1 MSLHEAFTGHG
12 WLVQRAVVSAERV
25 AELEAALDAVIP
37 AERYADWGDRVV
49 EVAGVSRASPPL
61 AALACDAAL
70 GALAAAALDV
80 PSVQLLQDTALI
92 KPARHPGGVA
102 WHQDWGYLAFLDR
115 PQVITLRLTLTP
127 CTAASGCMRVLDG
140 SHRWGHVSE
149 NRALRWNAIEDELP
163 DLPPALRERAA
174 HSERLLELAPG
185 DVSGH
190 HTLTFHGSAPNGS
203 DQPRKTLVLRYID
216 SACRLL
222 PERLPSPEAL
232 AYFPTD
238 AEGHLDPAAF
248 PRVWPP
254 A

>member
-1 MSLHEAFTGHG
+1 MSLREAFAEHG
-12 WLVQRAVVSAERV
+12 WLVQRGVLGAARV
-25 AELEAALDAVIP
+25 AELEAALDGIVP

-49 EVAGVSRASPPL
+49 EVAGLSRASPLL
-61 AALACDAAL
+61 AALACDTQL

-80 PSVQLLQDTALI
+80 PGVQLLQDTVLV

-115 PQVITLRLTLTP
+115 PQVVTLRVALTP

-149 NRALRWNAIEDELP
+149 NRTLRWNTIEDELQ

-174 HSERLLELAPG
+174 SSERLLELEPG

-203 DQPRKTLVLRYID
+203 NRPRKTLVLRYID

-238 AEGHLDPAAF
+238 TEGHLDKAAF
-248 PRVWPP
+248 PQVWPP